1 MDSHGTTCVSNSSE
15 ESAPVRGWKWR
26 ISCGVTITFCWI
38 MYCTLGFSYSFGNM
52 TPYLTSYLRNATDA
66 TDLDYTD
73 TIWIGSTGAV
83 SSCLLMPVLGIISSR
98 LPTRLYLF
106 MGVLSTAASMF
117 GTYRAVQVS
126 FVLTVVTY
134 GLVNGI
140 PSAILYP
147 APIKIAARWL
157 PHKWLPHKV
166 GLVSGN
172 LYCVFQWLPHK
183 WLPHKVGLVSGNLYC
198 VFQWLPH
205 KWLPHKV
212 GLVSGLVLTGYGCG
226 AFAWNQVITWYINP
240 DNLQPDVKD
249 GDDTKVIQAEVNE
262 RTPLI
267 NYQDEDIVS
276 ISPDQSSAAHTYTTD
291 ETESVECRTHVLHD
305 NQPQYRP
312 MQLLKSRVFWT
323 LWCLVFFSDL
333 SASFVLT
340 LFKAYG
346 QTFIADD
353 HFLTLVASF
362 SSVFNAVARPFWG
375 SLADK
380 YRPRVRH
387 LAFAVARP
395 FWGSL
400 ADKYRPRVRHLAFA
414 VARPFWGSLADKY
427 RPRVRHLAFAVA
439 RPFWGSLAD
448 KYRPRVRHLAF
459 AVARPFWGSLADKY
473 RPRVRHLAFAVARP
487 FWGSLADKYR
497 PRVRHLAFAVA
508 RPFWGSLADKYR
520 PRVRHLAFAVARP
533 FWGSLADKYRPR
545 VRHLAFAVARPFWG
559 SLADKYRPRVRHLAF
574 AVARPF
580 WGSLADKYRP
590 RVRHLAFAVAR
601 PFWGSLAD
609 KYRPRVRHLAFA
621 VARPFWGSLA
631 DKYRP
636 RVRHLAF
643 AVARPFWGSLADK
656 YRPRV
661 RHLAFAVA
669 RPFWGS
675 LADKYRPRVRHLAFA
690 VARPFWGSL
699 ADKYRPRVRHLAF
712 AVARPF
718 WGSLADKYRP
728 RMVALIAQCMFAC
741 LLATFVTCEVTGR
754 VAYFIWVCGMFF
766 TMCGYFSTIPLFTI
780 ELFGTTYFNANL
792 GLVFTADALCSLVAA
807 IVAADLKDCFGWHGV
822 FFFSFGCTFTGIL
835 INLTFDLRCGSTIPR
850 HMFVWHIADTA
861 HNISDKKLAQVQT
874 EKEDK
879 ACARRMEGGNPVIVK
894 TVSARSYGPW
904 KRRVACV
911 ASITCCF
918 LTDCT
923 LGFWYSFG
931 NISPYLTS
939 YLRNSTHTAD
949 LDYTDTLWIA
959 QCLTA
964 VVCILSPL
972 VGLVS
977 TRISTRSYLAVGV
990 LFTAASFFGNYWTVQ
1005 KSFPLTIVTYG
1016 IVGAVP
1022 IAIYGNATINI
1033 AARWMTN
1040 GKGLVTG
1047 IVLAGWGCGGFAWN
1061 QLTTWYINPDNLQPD
1076 IIQGEDRYYS
1086 QAEVLDRV
1094 PGCFLVLGGIF
1105 TGVQFLSVILTFEP
1119 PDNEILPTT
1128 GDPDE
1133 TSKLL
1138 QSDDQETPQMSVND
1152 SNSGGHSQGD
1162 KQATVKRQYR
1172 PKEAL
1177 KSRPFWTVW
1186 LLEFFNGQGM
1196 VFVITLF
1203 KAYGQSF
1210 IPDDHFLSLVAS
1222 FSGIANAASRPLWG
1236 LLADKIGYRPVAIY
1250 AQCILACMVATFVT
1264 CEVTGKVA
1272 FFIWVI
1278 VMFACIGGQYTMMPP
1293 IILGLFGSQYYNTL
1307 QGLADS
1313 NGLIGAVVNAVIAPS
1328 IKDAFGWHG
1337 IFFASFLFIFIGHCA
1352 KQQIKYKITYEYV
1365 ISQACSMEGDK
1376 SGGTDPEEKQ
1386 SNWACTTR
1394 IACAISIACCCLNNC
1409 TLGFSFSFGS

>member
-157 PHKWLPHKV
+157 PHK
-166 GLVSGN
+166 
-172 LYCVFQWLPHK
+172 
-183 WLPHKVGLVSGNLYC
+183 
-198 VFQWLPH
+198 
-205 KWLPHKV
+205 V

-291 ETESVECRTHVLHD
+291 ETESVECRTHVLHE

-333 SASFVLT
+333 SASFVVT

-362 SSVFNAVARPFWG
+362 SSVFN
-375 SLADK
+375 
-380 YRPRVRH
+380 
-387 LAFAVARP
+387 
-395 FWGSL
+395 
-400 ADKYRPRVRHLAFA
+400 
-414 VARPFWGSLADKY
+414 
-427 RPRVRHLAFAVA
+427 
-439 RPFWGSLAD
+439 
-448 KYRPRVRHLAF
+448 
-459 AVARPFWGSLADKY
+459 
-473 RPRVRHLAFAVARP
+473 
-487 FWGSLADKYR
+487 
-497 PRVRHLAFAVA
+497 
-508 RPFWGSLADKYR
+508 
-520 PRVRHLAFAVARP
+520 
-533 FWGSLADKYRPR
+533 
-545 VRHLAFAVARPFWG
+545 
-559 SLADKYRPRVRHLAF
+559 
-574 AVARPF
+574 
-580 WGSLADKYRP
+580 
-590 RVRHLAFAVAR
+590 
-601 PFWGSLAD
+601 
-609 KYRPRVRHLAFA
+609 
-621 VARPFWGSLA
+621 
-631 DKYRP
+631 
-636 RVRHLAF
+636 
-643 AVARPFWGSLADK
+643 
-656 YRPRV
+656 
-661 RHLAFAVA
+661 
-669 RPFWGS
+669 
-675 LADKYRPRVRHLAFA
+675 
-690 VARPFWGSL
+690 
-699 ADKYRPRVRHLAF
+699 

-923 LGFWYSFG
+923 LGLLNVSAEKCSVKDTHTDRRTIGAETGLEPLKLYWTPTS